1 MPRGSIRKRR
11 STWTAVVDVGRD
23 PETRKR
29 RQTSRGGFRTRA
41 EAARWLTKMLSQLDQ
56 GSYVAPVRQTVGEH
70 LLDWLPAVRSSLRPS
85 TFESYERNV
94 RQHLLP
100 AIGHVWL
107 DQLTP
112 DRLAA
117 VYAEFHRSGR
127 LDGTGGLAPRSI
139 RYLNTILGKAL
150 GDAVAE
156 GKIGR
161 NVAHAPT
168 VRQRLPRH
176 ARPEMATWTA
186 EELAAFL
193 TQLRGDRLYTPV
205 LLAAT
210 TGMRRGEV
218 LGLRWRDVDLDASR
232 VAVRQT
238 LAAVRD
244 VDGDIGRHVL
254 VFGEPKTAKGRR
266 AVPLP
271 PQAVAALREYR
282 RGQIA
287 ERLLIGPDH
296 IDRDLVFAE
305 PDGSPMHPDK
315 FRKRF
320 EVRIARS
327 RLPRIRF
334 HDLRHTYATLALR
347 AGVHPKIVAE
357 VLGHA
362 NISITL
368 DTYSHAIPAMQE
380 SAAATVARLV
390 FGSDARL

>member
-1 MPRGSIRKRR
+1 MAQGSIRKRGQ
-11 STWTAVVDVGRD
+11 TWTVVVDVGRD
-23 PETRKR
+23 PTTRKR
-29 RQTSRGGFRTRA
+29 RQKSQGGFKTKK
-41 EAARWLTKMLSQLDQ
+41 EAQRWLTSTLGQLDQ
-56 GSYVAPVRQTVGEH
+56 GSYVTPTRQTVGEH
-70 LLDWLPAVRSSLRPS
+70 LLAWLPAVRSSLRPA
-85 TFESYERNV
+85 TYESYERNV
-94 RQHLLP
+94 RQHLIP
-100 AIGHVWL
+100 KVGHVWL

-117 VYAEFHRSGR
+117 VYAELHRSGR
-127 LDGTGGLAPRSI
+127 LDGAGGLSPRSI

-156 GKIGR
+156 GKLAR
-161 NVAHAPT
+161 NVAQAPT
-168 VRQRLPRH
+168 VRRRLPRH
-176 ARPEMATWTA
+176 AKPEMSTWSA
-186 EELAAFL
+186 AELAAFL
-193 TQLRGDRLYTPV
+193 DQLRGDPLHAPV

-218 LGLRWRDVDLDASR
+218 LGLRWRDTDLDAGR

-244 VDGDIGRHVL
+244 VDGQVGRHVL
-254 VFGEPKTAKGRR
+254 VFGEPKTTKGRR
-266 AVPLP
+266 TVPLP
-271 PQAVAALREYR
+271 PQTVAVLRAHR
-282 RGQIA
+282 KAQAA
-287 ERLLIGPDH
+287 ERLLAGADYH
-296 IDRDLVFAE
+296 DQDLVFAE
-305 PDGSPMHPDK
+305 PDGSPIHPDK

-320 EVRIARS
+320 EIRIGRS
-327 RLPRIRF
+327 GLPPIRF

-347 AGVHPKIVAE
+347 ASVHPKVVAE

-390 FGSDARL
+390 FGS

>member
-1 MPRGSIRKRR
+1 MARGSIRKRGQ
-11 STWTAVVDVGRD
+11 TWTVVVDVGRD
-23 PETRKR
+23 PTTRRR
-29 RQTSRGGFRTRA
+29 RQLSKGGFRTRRDA
-41 EAARWLTKMLSQLDQ
+41 NRWLTHTQSQLDQ
-56 GSYVAPVRQTVGEH
+56 GSYVTPTRQTVGEH
-70 LLDWLPAVRSSLRPS
+70 LLAWLPAIRSSLRPA
-85 TFESYERNV
+85 TYESYERNV
-94 RQHLLP
+94 RQHLIP
-100 AIGHVWL
+100 TVGHVWL

-117 VYAEFHRSGR
+117 VYAELHRTGR
-127 LDGTGGLAPRSI
+127 LDGAGGLSPRSI

-156 GKIGR
+156 GKLAR
-161 NVAHAPT
+161 NVAQAPT
-168 VRQRLPRH
+168 VRRRLPRH
-176 ARPEMATWTA
+176 AKPEMRTWSA
-186 EELAAFL
+186 AELASFL
-193 TQLRGDRLYTPV
+193 DQLRGDPLHAPI

-218 LGLRWRDVDLDASR
+218 LGLRWRDTDLDAGR

-244 VDGDIGRHVL
+244 VDADPGKPGRHLV

-266 AVPLP
+266 TVPLP
-271 PQAVAALREYR
+271 PQTVAVLRAHR
-282 RGQIA
+282 KAQAA
-287 ERLLIGPDH
+287 ERLLAGADYA
-296 IDRDLVFAE
+296 DQDLVFAE
-305 PDGSPMHPDK
+305 PDGSPIHPDK

-320 EVRIARS
+320 EIRIGRS
-327 RLPRIRF
+327 GLPPIRF

-347 AGVHPKIVAE
+347 AGVHPKVVAE

-368 DTYSHAIPAMQE
+368 DTYSHAVPAMQE

-390 FGSDARL
+390 FGS

>member
-1 MPRGSIRKRR
+1 MARGSIRKRGP
-11 STWTAVVDVGRD
+11 TWTVVVDVGRD
-23 PETRKR
+23 PTTRKR
-29 RQTSRGGFRTRA
+29 RQTSRGGFKTRR
-41 EAARWLTKMLSQLDQ
+41 EANRWLTQALGQLDQ
-56 GSYVAPVRQTVGEH
+56 GSYVTPTRQTVGGH
-70 LLDWLPAVRSSLRPS
+70 LLGWLPAVRSSLRPA

-94 RQHLLP
+94 RQHLVP
-100 AIGHVWL
+100 TVGHVWL

-112 DRLAA
+112 DRLSA
-117 VYAEFHRSGR
+117 VYAELHRSGR
-127 LDGTGGLAPRSI
+127 LDGAGGLSPRSI

-156 GKIGR
+156 GKLAR
-161 NVAHAPT
+161 NVAQAKL
-168 VRQRLPRH
+168 VRDRLPRH
-176 ARPEMATWTA
+176 AKPEMATWSAA
-186 EELAAFL
+186 EVAAFL
-193 TQLRGDRLYTPV
+193 DQLRGDPLHAPI

-218 LGLRWRDVDLDASR
+218 LGLRWRDTDLDAGR

-244 VDGDIGRHVL
+244 VDGDCGRHLL

-266 AVPLP
+266 TVPLP
-271 PQAVAALREYR
+271 PQTVAALRAHR
-282 RGQIA
+282 KAQAA
-287 ERLLIGPDH
+287 ERLLAGPDYG
-296 IDRDLVFAE
+296 DQDLVFAE
-305 PDGSPMHPDK
+305 PDGSPIHPDK

-320 EVRIARS
+320 EVRIGRS
-327 RLPRIRF
+327 GLPPIRF

-347 AGVHPKIVAE
+347 AGVHPKVVAE

-390 FGSDARL
+390 FDS

>member
-1 MPRGSIRKRR
+1 MARGSIRRR
-11 STWTAVVDVGRD
+11 GQTWTVTVDVGRD
-23 PETRKR
+23 PTTRKR
-29 RQTSRGGFRTRA
+29 RQISKGGFKTRRDA
-41 EAARWLTKMLSQLDQ
+41 NRWLTHTLGQLDQ
-56 GSYVAPVRQTVGEH
+56 GSYVTPTRQTVGEH
-70 LLDWLPAVRSSLRPS
+70 LLAWLPAIRSSLRPA
-85 TFESYERNV
+85 TYESYERNV
-94 RQHLLP
+94 RQHLIP
-100 AIGHVWL
+100 TVGHVWL

-117 VYAEFHRSGR
+117 VYAELHRSGR
-127 LDGTGGLAPRSI
+127 LDGTGGLSPRSI

-156 GKIGR
+156 GKLAR
-161 NVAHAPT
+161 NVAQAPT
-168 VRQRLPRH
+168 VRRRLPRH
-176 ARPEMATWTA
+176 AKPEMSTWSA
-186 EELAAFL
+186 AELAAFL
-193 TQLRGDRLYTPV
+193 DQLRGDPLHAPI

-218 LGLRWRDVDLDASR
+218 LGLRWRDTDLDAGR

-244 VDGDIGRHVL
+244 VDGQVGRHVL

-266 AVPLP
+266 TVPLP
-271 PQAVAALREYR
+271 PQTVAVLRAHR
-282 RGQIA
+282 KAQAA
-287 ERLLIGPDH
+287 ERLLAGADYRDH
-296 IDRDLVFAE
+296 DLVFAE
-305 PDGSPMHPDK
+305 PDGSPIHPDK

-320 EVRIARS
+320 EIRIGRS
-327 RLPRIRF
+327 GLPPIRF

-347 AGVHPKIVAE
+347 AGVHPKVVAE

-390 FGSDARL
+390 FGS

>member
-1 MPRGSIRKRR
+1 MPRGSIRKRG
-11 STWTAVVDVGRD
+11 STWTVVVDVGRD
-23 PETRKR
+23 PETHKR

-94 RQHLLP
+94 RQHLIP

-117 VYAEFHRSGR
+117 AYAEFHRSGR
-127 LDGTGGLAPRSI
+127 LDGAGGLASRSI

-161 NVAHAPT
+161 NVAQAPT

-193 TQLRGDRLYTPV
+193 TQLRGDRLHTPV

-244 VDGDIGRHVL
+244 VDGDIGRHML

-266 AVPLP
+266 TVPLP
-271 PQAVAALREYR
+271 PQTVAALREYR

-287 ERLLIGPDH
+287 ERLLVGPDH

-327 RLPRIRF
+327 GLPRVRF
-334 HDLRHTYATLALR
+334 HDLRHTYATLALQ

-368 DTYSHAIPAMQE
+368 DTYSHASPAMQE

-390 FGSDARL
+390 FGS

>member
-1 MPRGSIRKRR
+1 VLD
-11 STWTAVVDVGRD
+11 AGRD
-23 PETRKR
+23 PTTRKR
-29 RQTSRGGFRTRA
+29 RQISKGGFKTRRDA
-41 EAARWLTKMLSQLDQ
+41 NRWLTHTLGQLDQ
-56 GSYVAPVRQTVGEH
+56 GSYVTPTRQTVGEH
-70 LLDWLPAVRSSLRPS
+70 LLAWLPAIRSSLRPA
-85 TFESYERNV
+85 TYESYERNV
-94 RQHLLP
+94 RQHLIP
-100 AIGHVWL
+100 TVGHVWL

-117 VYAEFHRSGR
+117 VYADLHRSGR
-127 LDGTGGLAPRSI
+127 LDGTGGLSPRSI

-156 GKIGR
+156 GKLAR
-161 NVAHAPT
+161 NVAQAPT
-168 VRQRLPRH
+168 VRRRLPRH
-176 ARPEMATWTA
+176 AKPDMATWSA
-186 EELAAFL
+186 AELATFL
-193 TQLRGDRLYTPV
+193 DQLRGDTLHAPI

-218 LGLRWRDVDLDASR
+218 LGLRWRDTDLDAGR

-244 VDGDIGRHVL
+244 VDGQVGRHVL

-266 AVPLP
+266 TVPLP
-271 PQAVAALREYR
+271 PQTVAVLRAHRLEQEKTRRWGGGDYR
-282 RGQIA
+282 DQ
-287 ERLLIGPDH
+287 
-296 IDRDLVFAE
+296 DLVFAE
-305 PDGSPMHPDK
+305 PDGSPIHPDK

-320 EVRIARS
+320 EIRIARS
-327 RLPRIRF
+327 GLPPIRF

-347 AGVHPKIVAE
+347 AGVHPKVVAE

-390 FGSDARL
+390 FGS